1 MATRLTDNAYVKGRY
16 LDANISVSTISDLI
30 NKWDFDGQSVHM
42 PNAFESAN
50 GIPYPI
56 DFWYTPYGE
65 DIKWEIK
72 ALPSIESEEDFELL
86 KQFMEDFKQEST
98 YYPMSEG
105 FEFLVENNKY
115 VFEIDENGNAIFK
128 TVQQTIDEWVVDTV
142 EHAVEEAVE
151 RISGGA
157 SESFDTLKEIEDW
170 IKANS
175 GNTSTGPQGPQGE
188 KGADGKSAYDLW
200 LEAGNEGSTED
211 FLASLKGERGEQ
223 GPQGEKGEQ
232 GERGLQGEKG
242 EQGERG
248 LQGEKGEQGR
258 SAYEIWLAA
267 GNEGS
272 EEDFLISL
280 KGEKGALDEDAIE
293 ILKTDILTSA
303 NTYSDKLVEGLATK
317 EYVAT
322 EIAKAKL
329 SGNTEID
336 VDNFATKEDIKDL
349 ASKDDIKIYDEG
361 TSISID
367 EKNKISVKI
376 ASDTKEKN
384 NFIEVNDQNELEVS
398 AITLDAAI
406 ISEDIEVNGGEWADE
421 ISSVF
426 DGKIP
431 AGITFE
437 EFLKKMVK
445 REQYASE
452 ISTVTNFDV
461 YCDSINTSVKSS
473 DKDIN
478 EQIVEVGAKINIGR
492 IETPKTHAVQTLSSG
507 TFTYGYKIGESGEFV
522 NSTLYTENIK
532 ANLIKSTSILQVL
545 FTNIQNADGEE
556 ISNIYLSTEN
566 GDEVVVEPMEGYAK
580 KGYNSI
586 TINYTGDTYS
596 SKEINKDIYVATSLK
611 NYYKK
616 DEQTPNVHNITFD
629 VVEKTGTIKSK
640 YQFNGAFKYFVGGIN
655 DYSNGYWDSN
665 RSDEIRNL
673 EAQGWA
679 MGDTIEVPY
688 TFREGTKQQTV
699 IVPSEY
705 TKVEGRDRLNGPV
718 TFNLVKEGMNFYNI
732 HGYVSQ
738 YNVFVAP
745 VYDGLSVDS
754 FINITI
760 SK

>member
-1 MATRLTDNAYVKGRY
+1 MAVILPDKLYVGGAY
-16 LDANISVSTISDLI
+16 LDANISVADITELSQKALS
-30 NKWDFDGQSVHM
+30 NDFFLGMEVKMPEAFYSV
-42 PNAFESAN
+42 NE
-50 GIPYPI
+50 IPYPI
-56 DFWYTPYGE
+56 DFWSTPYGE

-72 ALPSIESEEDFELL
+72 AMPSIESAEDFDNF
-86 KQFMEDFKQEST
+86 KGFVEDFKAELG
-98 YYPMSEG
+98 YFPLNEG
-105 FEFLVENNKY
+105 FEILVDGAKY
-115 VFEIDENGNAIFK
+115 VFDIDENGMALYIAM
-128 TVQQTIDEWVVDTV
+128 QTSMDDLISDTV
-142 EHAVEEAVE
+142 ENAVEEAVNKVT
-151 RISGGA
+151 SGA
-157 SESFDTLKEIEDW
+157 SEAFDTLKEIEDW

-223 GPQGEKGEQ
+223 GP
-232 GERGLQGEKG
+232 QGEKG